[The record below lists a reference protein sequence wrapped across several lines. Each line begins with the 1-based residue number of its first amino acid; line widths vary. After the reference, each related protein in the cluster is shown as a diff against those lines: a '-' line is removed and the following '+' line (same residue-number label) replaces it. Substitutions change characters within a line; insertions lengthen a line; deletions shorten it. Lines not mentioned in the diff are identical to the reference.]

1 VLLFKQSAASVLL
14 AFLLFIPNAGATA
27 AAVPPAE
34 EHWQPW
40 DDNGVEG
47 WFAPEPK
54 YDDGMTPA
62 PWEDAFTF
70 FRPPAGSLG
79 WLVARGDNLEFEKA
93 PGQPVRFKGLAT
105 HAFTCPP
112 EKAAAYAN
120 IMRKFGFNEVRFHS
134 LCEGLLKKEGGL
146 SVSGPSGTTSVYTLP
161 ELDMDRMRTFDKYFA
176 ELKKAGIYVR
186 MSGNYATYWSPF
198 TGVRDPEKIPR
209 LDNTA
214 YFIDE
219 KHQEL
224 YLKSLALFL
233 DHTNPYTGL
242 RYADD
247 PAFNM
252 YMVVNES
259 SLYWSEP
266 AVLPEYYR
274 AKLQEKFN
282 AWLKEKY
289 GDDAAL
295 REAWQAPGQE
305 PPLDAAESLADGSVV
320 VMGSWALAGVAEKG
334 RKRATDELK
343 FYYKLETDWFGKVAR
358 AIRET
363 GSKMLVQS
371 TSWNGPAALQEM
383 QTASQATLDFTGKH
397 VYWLGGGIGLRGAG
411 FRMANEPVER
421 HPNDHLL
428 LLCYQHVADKPFN
441 ITEWNFCYPN
451 DYTTEAAVF
460 MAAYGALQNV
470 QANHRFDA
478 DVPEFAAMKENSFSM
493 FASPA
498 GMAVEPLA
506 YFLYVRG
513 DLRPAPIIRQDA
525 LTEAELFDPFRG
537 RQERGRRG
545 RGYFP
550 YLGGQPGPWD
560 SMLVGGVRLSFDP
573 TKYPAIWDQKAYDAG
588 HDAQAGTITSMT
600 GELVWNTRG
609 EFVQAQTPKTRCLMG
624 ALQGKHENGP
634 LTLDLSRAYGVAGMA
649 SLDERPLET
658 SQRILLTLA
667 GRDRNTGQRI
677 EQAMPGD
684 QPTSGRRGR
693 YRLEALGGPPIIEEP
708 VTVEFSLKTEHNGAW
723 TLLPVDVCGRALE
736 DRQRTLTAAD
746 GVLAGKI
753 CTRDDKALNY
763 ILTAE

>member
-1 VLLFKQSAASVLL
+1 LA
-14 AFLLFIPNAGATA
+14 AFLLLIPSANAAAAATA
-27 AAVPPAE
+27 PAATVPPAE
-34 EHWQPW
+34 EHWQAW
-40 DDNGVEG
+40 EDNGTEG

-54 YDDGMTPA
+54 YDDGMTAA

-79 WLVARGDNLEFEKA
+79 WLVAHGDSLEFEKA
-93 PGQPVRFKGLAT
+93 PGQPIRFKGLTT

-120 IMRKFGFNEVRFHS
+120 IMRKYGFNEVRFHS

-176 ELKKAGIYVR
+176 ELKRAGIYVR
-186 MSGNYATYWSPF
+186 LSGNYATYWSPS
-198 TGVRDPEKIPR
+198 TGVHDPEKIPR
-209 LDNTA
+209 LNNIA
-214 YFIDE
+214 YFFDE

-233 DHTNPYTGL
+233 NHTNPYTGL

-259 SLYWSEP
+259 SLFWSESK
-266 AVLPEYYR
+266 VLPEYYR
-274 AKLQEKFN
+274 AKLQEKYN

-289 GDDAAL
+289 GDDDAL
-295 REAWQAPGQE
+295 WEAWQVSGQE
-305 PPLDAAESLADGSVV
+305 TPLDAAESLANGGVL
-320 VMGSWALAGVAEKG
+320 VMGSRALAGVAENG
-334 RKRATDELK
+334 RKRAADELK
-343 FYYKLETDWFGKVAR
+343 FYYKLETDWFGQVAR

-397 VYWLGGGIGLRGAG
+397 VYWLGGGEGLRRGG

-478 DVPEFAAMKENSFSM
+478 DAPEFAGMKEDSFSM

-573 TKYPAIWDQKAYDAG
+573 TTHPAIWNQKAYDAG
-588 HDAQAGTITSMT
+588 HDAQAGTITSVT

-609 EFVQAQTPKTRCLMG
+609 EFVQAQTPKSRCLMG

-634 LTLDLSRAYGVAGMA
+634 LTMDLSRAYGVAGMA
-649 SLDERPLET
+649 SLDDRTLET

-667 GRDRNTGQRI
+667 GRDRNTGQTI
-677 EQAMPGD
+677 EAAMPGD
-684 QPTSGRRGR
+684 QPASGRRGR
-693 YRLEALGGPPIIEEP
+693 YRLEVLGGPPIIEEP
-708 VTVEFSLKTEHNGAW
+708 VTVDFSLKTEHNGTW
-723 TLLPVDVCGRALE
+723 TVLPVDVCGRALA

-746 GVLAGKI
+746 DVLTGKI

-763 ILTAE
+763 ILTVE